1 MNLAILGTD
10 STVLVFIEAAISL
23 GHQVVWL
30 GDVRPEN
37 AVTLHHLFPALTPEP
52 NWEVV
57 LDHALADAVIVGQGT
72 QHENERF
79 ERVKRL
85 VADGIATVVTFPF
98 STSVLPY
105 YELDMVRRDVGGIL
119 LALGPWTQA
128 PPLRELADLITDGHG
143 EIGQIR
149 SISWVQQLATSGRV
163 VVLEAL
169 AADAEAILGLVGNIT
184 KVSAFGPAHDSDDL
198 SGLSVQLQGAAKI
211 PVHWSA
217 ARADGE
223 ITALLTLVGD
233 KGRLEVA
240 IPHPANTG
248 NEAHADP
255 WVLKNVADP
264 DVPLK
269 QLASHNG
276 PLQTCAQLDQAVHEQ
291 SPTTG
296 EVNWDQAVKAVEI
309 VDAIQLSLQRGR
321 TVDVHHQQLT
331 EQLAFRGMMSIFG
344 CGLLLLG
351 FLILLAAGVLGDTF
365 YPPLFAWWPVG
376 LAVLLVLFLLLQL
389 VPHTRRGSTS
399 QHVENAG
406 QEDGGGGD

>member
-23 GHQVVWL
+23 GHQVVWV
-30 GDVRPEN
+30 GDVQSEN
-37 AVTLHHLFPALTPEP
+37 AVALQQLFPTLTPEP
-52 NWEVV
+52 DWEIV

-105 YELDMVRRDVGGIL
+105 YELDMVRREVGGIL
-119 LALGPWTQA
+119 LTLGSWTQA
-128 PPLRELADLITDGHG
+128 PPLRQLAKLITDGRG
-143 EIGQIR
+143 DIGQIR
-149 SISWVQQLATSGRV
+149 GISWVRQLATFGRV
-163 VVLEAL
+163 VVLESL
-169 AADAEAILGLVGNIT
+169 AVDAEAILGLVGDIT
-184 KVSAFGPAHDSDDL
+184 KVSAFGPAHDSEDF

-233 KGRLEVA
+233 KGQLEVA
-240 IPHPANTG
+240 IPHPANAG
-248 NEAHADP
+248 IEANGDP
-255 WVLKNVADP
+255 WVLRNVADP
-264 DVPLK
+264 EVPINH
-269 QLASHNG
+269 LASHNG
-276 PLQTCAQLDQAVHEQ
+276 PLQTCTRLDQAVHEQ
-291 SPTTG
+291 SPTRG
-296 EVNWDQAVKAVEI
+296 EAEWDQAVKAVEI
-309 VDAIQLSLQRGR
+309 VDAVQFSLQRGR

-376 LAVLLVLFLLLQL
+376 LALLLVLFLLLQL
-389 VPHTRRGSTS
+389 VPHTRGGSTS
-399 QHVENAG
+399 QRMKNDG
-406 QEDGGGGD
+406 QEDGGDGD